1 MSNFLMYPVSKRETN
16 TSIKQTRLM
25 LGVRPRCPHKALT
38 ARLLLKY
45 TLINPGNN

>member
-1 MSNFLMYPVSKRETN
+1 MSNFLMYPVSRIKTN
-16 TSIKQTRLM
+16 TSIRQTRLM
-25 LGVRPRCPHKALT
+25 LGVRPRCLHNAST